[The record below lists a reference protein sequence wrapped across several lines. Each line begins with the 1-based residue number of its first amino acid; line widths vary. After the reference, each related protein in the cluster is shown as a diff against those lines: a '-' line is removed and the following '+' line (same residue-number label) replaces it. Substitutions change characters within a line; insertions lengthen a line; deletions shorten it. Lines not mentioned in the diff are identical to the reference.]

1 MNRRSLFT
9 LTGTGAVKNKAVPS
23 ARSDIFRAEMSVTRD
38 ELIAALEEYY
48 RSCGLRPER
57 APDGTVRAR
66 GFGGVTWIGLPV
78 SGEDFDDAGFE
89 ARLVALGD
97 ERMPTGELCPLEM
110 LPSPDCAE
118 RLYGI
123 LERVGLG
130 ERGNV
135 EVYAAA

>member
-1 MNRRSLFT
+1 
-9 LTGTGAVKNKAVPS
+9 
-23 ARSDIFRAEMSVTRD
+23 MSVTRD

-78 SGEDFDDAGFE
+78 SAEDLDDAGFE
-89 ARLVALGD
+89 ARLVDLGG
-97 ERMPTGELCPLEM
+97 ERMTTGELCPLEL
-110 LPSPDCAE
+110 LPAPECAE
-118 RLYGI
+118 RLYSM

-130 ERGNV
+130 EHGNV
-135 EVYAAA
+135 QLYAAA

>member
-9 LTGTGAVKNKAVPS
+9 LTVPGTVKNIVVPS
-23 ARSDIFRAEMSVTRD
+23 ARFDIFPAGMSVTRD

-57 APDGTVRAR
+57 ASDGTVRAR

-78 SGEDFDDAGFE
+78 SAEDLDDAGFE
-89 ARLVALGD
+89 ARLIELGG

-123 LERVGLG
+123 LERVGLS

>member
-1 MNRRSLFT
+1 
-9 LTGTGAVKNKAVPS
+9 
-23 ARSDIFRAEMSVTRD
+23 MSVTRE

-78 SGEDFDDAGFE
+78 AADDLDDEAFE
-89 ARLVALGD
+89 GRLIALGD
-97 ERMPTGELCPLEM
+97 ERMPTGEPCPLEM

-118 RLYGI
+118 RLYAI
-123 LERVGLG
+123 LERIGLG

-135 EVYAAA
+135 EVYTAA

>member
-1 MNRRSLFT
+1 
-9 LTGTGAVKNKAVPS
+9 
-23 ARSDIFRAEMSVTRD
+23 MSVTRN

-78 SGEDFDDAGFE
+78 AAEDVDDAGFE
-89 ARLVALGD
+89 ARLVELGAQ
-97 ERMPTGELCPLEM
+97 RMPTGELCPLEL
-110 LPSPDCAE
+110 LPAPDCAE
-118 RLYGI
+118 RLYAI

-130 ERGNV
+130 EHGNV
-135 EVYAAA
+135 QLYTAA

>member
-1 MNRRSLFT
+1 
-9 LTGTGAVKNKAVPS
+9 
-23 ARSDIFRAEMSVTRD
+23 MSVTRD

-78 SGEDFDDAGFE
+78 AAEDVDDAGFE
-89 ARLVALGD
+89 ARLVELGAQ
-97 ERMPTGELCPLEM
+97 RMPTGEPCPLEL
-110 LPSPDCAE
+110 LPAPDCAE
-118 RLYGI
+118 RLYAI

-130 ERGNV
+130 EHGNV
-135 EVYAAA
+135 QLYAAA